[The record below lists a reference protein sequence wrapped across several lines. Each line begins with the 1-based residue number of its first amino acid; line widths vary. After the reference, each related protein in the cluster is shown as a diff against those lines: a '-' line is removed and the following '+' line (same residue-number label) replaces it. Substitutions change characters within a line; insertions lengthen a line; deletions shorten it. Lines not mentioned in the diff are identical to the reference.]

1 MWELEE
7 ILVVGAG
14 EVGEPGR
21 AERLVGRSSA
31 LQVAY
36 SVLACAVLSCHVCL
50 FLVDQYELER
60 GTKRVERGV

>member
-7 ILVVGAG
+7 IVVVGAG
-14 EVGEPGR
+14 EVEEPGR

-36 SVLACAVLSCHVCL
+36 WRVLSSAV
-50 FLVDQYELER
+50 
-60 GTKRVERGV
+60 